1 MPISRADAAKRVAI
15 VGAGISGLSCAA
27 ELQAAGYDV
36 TLFDKGRGP
45 GGRMSSRRFSTPLGE
60 AVADHGAQ
68 YFTARDPAFLTQVQE
83 WESAGIVAPWPDI
96 SEDAWVGVPTMNQ
109 IVRHMA
115 ATLNVHW
122 NMRITTASQ
131 THNGWTL
138 SGEDQQVDGHYDM
151 LVLAI
156 PSEQA
161 VTLLAQHDFGM
172 AREAMLAR
180 FQPCWNID
188 TGESFPELEPKHFS
202 FNSPRGWCPACR
214 GHGRIFPWMLEPKDD
229 DEKDDSAARLREFG
243 IDAAEDVADALLMAL
258 AKELHLPPLQPIAH
272 STHRWRFAM
281 STGLGTGSLWNSH
294 IGLGVC
300 GDWLLG
306 PRIECGWLSGR
317 HLSGKIL
324 VEELVAVAD

>member
-1 MPISRADAAKRVAI
+1 MPMSRADAAKRVAI
-15 VGAGISGLSCAA
+15 VGAGISGLSCAT

-60 AVADHGAQ
+60 AIADHGAQ
-68 YFTARDPAFLTQVQE
+68 YFTARDPAFVTQVQE

-96 SEDAWVGVPTMNQ
+96 SEDVWVGVPTMNQ

-115 ATLNVHW
+115 TTLNVHW
-122 NMRITTASQ
+122 NVRITTASQ

-138 SGEDQQVDGHYDM
+138 SGEDQQVDGHFDI

-161 VTLLAQHDFGM
+161 VTILAQHDFGM

-180 FQPCWNID
+180 FQPCWTAIFAFDAPLPTDASHLRDGDVIGWASRETNKPGR
-188 TGESFPELEPKHFS
+188 TGLERWVVQAS
-202 FNSPRGWCPACR
+202 ASWSADCLEEPA
-214 GHGRIFPWMLEPKDD
+214 E
-229 DEKDDSAARLREFG
+229 EV
-243 IDAAEDVADALLMAL
+243 AEALLTAL
-258 AKELHLPPLQPIAH
+258 AKELRLPPLQPIAQ

>member
-1 MPISRADAAKRVAI
+1 MPMSRADAAKRVAI

-180 FQPCWNID
+180 FQPCWTAIFAFDSPLPTDASHIRDGHVIGWASRETNKPGR
-188 TGESFPELEPKHFS
+188 TGLERWVVQAS
-202 FNSPRGWCPACR
+202 ASWSADC
-214 GHGRIFPWMLEPKDD
+214 LEEP
-229 DEKDDSAARLREFG
+229 
-243 IDAAEDVADALLMAL
+243 AEDVADALLTAL
-258 AKELHLPPLQPIAH
+258 AKELHLPPLEPIAQ

-294 IGLGVC
+294 ISLGVC

>member
-1 MPISRADAAKRVAI
+1 
-15 VGAGISGLSCAA
+15 
-27 ELQAAGYDV
+27 
-36 TLFDKGRGP
+36 
-45 GGRMSSRRFSTPLGE
+45 LGE
-60 AVADHGAQ
+60 AIADHGAQ
-68 YFTARDPAFLTQVQE
+68 YFTARDPAFVAQVQE

-96 SEDAWVGVPTMNQ
+96 SEDVWVGVPTMNQ

-115 ATLNVHW
+115 TTLNVHW
-122 NMRITTASQ
+122 NVRITTASQ

-138 SGEDQQVDGHYDM
+138 SGEDQQVDGHFDI

-161 VTLLAQHDFGM
+161 VTILAQHDFGM

-180 FQPCWNID
+180 FQPCWTAIFAFDAPLPTDASHLRDGDVIGWASRETNKPGR
-188 TGESFPELEPKHFS
+188 TGLERWVVQAS
-202 FNSPRGWCPACR
+202 ASWSADCLEEPA
-214 GHGRIFPWMLEPKDD
+214 
-229 DEKDDSAARLREFG
+229 DEV
-243 IDAAEDVADALLMAL
+243 AEALLTAL
-258 AKELHLPPLQPIAH
+258 AKELRLPPLQPIAQ
-272 STHRWRFAM
+272 STRRWRFAM

>member
-1 MPISRADAAKRVAI
+1 MPMSRADAAKRVAI

-60 AVADHGAQ
+60 AIADHGAQ
-68 YFTARDPAFLTQVQE
+68 YFTARDPAFVTQVQE
-83 WESAGIVAPWPDI
+83 WESAGIVAPWPDF
-96 SEDAWVGVPTMNQ
+96 SEDVWVGVPTMNQ

-115 ATLNVHW
+115 TTLNVHW

-138 SGEDQQVDGHYDM
+138 SGEDQQVDGHYDI

-161 VTLLAQHDFGM
+161 VTILAQHDFGM

-180 FQPCWNID
+180 FQPCWTAIFAFDAPLPTDASHLRDGDVIGWASRETNKPGR
-188 TGESFPELEPKHFS
+188 TGLERWVVQAS
-202 FNSPRGWCPACR
+202 ASWSADCLEEPA
-214 GHGRIFPWMLEPKDD
+214 
-229 DEKDDSAARLREFG
+229 DEV
-243 IDAAEDVADALLMAL
+243 AEALLTAL
-258 AKELHLPPLQPIAH
+258 AKELRLPPLQPIAQ

-324 VEELVAVAD
+324 VEELVAVAG

>member
-1 MPISRADAAKRVAI
+1 MSRADAAKRVAI

-180 FQPCWNID
+180 FQPCWTAIFAFDSPLPTDASHIRDGHVIGWASRETNKPGR
-188 TGESFPELEPKHFS
+188 TGLERWVVQAS
-202 FNSPRGWCPACR
+202 ASWSADC
-214 GHGRIFPWMLEPKDD
+214 LEEP
-229 DEKDDSAARLREFG
+229 
-243 IDAAEDVADALLMAL
+243 AEDVADALLTAL
-258 AKELHLPPLQPIAH
+258 AKELHLPPLEPIAQ

-294 IGLGVC
+294 ISLGVC

>member
-1 MPISRADAAKRVAI
+1 MPMSRADAAKRVAI

-60 AVADHGAQ
+60 AIADHGAQ
-68 YFTARDPAFLTQVQE
+68 YFTARDPAFVTQVQE

-96 SEDAWVGVPTMNQ
+96 SEDVWVGVPTMNQ

-115 ATLNVHW
+115 TTLNVHW
-122 NMRITTASQ
+122 NVRITTASQ

-138 SGEDQQVDGHYDM
+138 SGEDQQVDGHFDI

-161 VTLLAQHDFGM
+161 VTILAQHDFGM

-180 FQPCWNID
+180 FQPCWTAIFAFDAPLPTDASHLRDGDVIGWASRETNKPGR
-188 TGESFPELEPKHFS
+188 TGLERWVVQAS
-202 FNSPRGWCPACR
+202 ASWSADCLEEPA
-214 GHGRIFPWMLEPKDD
+214 E
-229 DEKDDSAARLREFG
+229 EV
-243 IDAAEDVADALLMAL
+243 AEALLTAL
-258 AKELHLPPLQPIAH
+258 AKELRLPPLQPIAQ

-317 HLSGKIL
+317 HLSGKIM

>member
-1 MPISRADAAKRVAI
+1 MPMSRANAAKRVAI

-27 ELQAAGYDV
+27 ELQAAGYGV

-96 SEDAWVGVPTMNQ
+96 SEDVWVGVPTMNQ

-138 SGEDQQVDGHYDM
+138 SGEDQQIDGPFDI

-161 VTLLAQHDFGM
+161 VTILAQHDFGM

-180 FQPCWNID
+180 FQPCWTAIFAFDAPLPTDASHLRDGDVIGWASRETNKP
-188 TGESFPELEPKHFS
+188 GRAGLERWVVQAS
-202 FNSPRGWCPACR
+202 ASWSADC
-214 GHGRIFPWMLEPKDD
+214 LEEP
-229 DEKDDSAARLREFG
+229 
-243 IDAAEDVADALLMAL
+243 AEDVAEALLTAL
-258 AKELHLPPLQPIAH
+258 AKELRLPPLQPIAQ

>member
-1 MPISRADAAKRVAI
+1 MPMSRADAAKRVAI

-60 AVADHGAQ
+60 AIADHGAQ
-68 YFTARDPAFLTQVQE
+68 YFTARDPAFVAQVQE
-83 WESAGIVAPWPDI
+83 WESAGIVAPWPYI
-96 SEDAWVGVPTMNQ
+96 SEDVWVGVPTMNQ

-115 ATLNVHW
+115 TTLNVHW
-122 NMRITTASQ
+122 NVRITTASQ

-138 SGEDQQVDGHYDM
+138 SGEDQQVDGHFDI

-161 VTLLAQHDFGM
+161 VTILAQHDFGM

-180 FQPCWNID
+180 FQPCWTAIFAFDAPLPTDASHLRDGDVIGWASRETNKPGR
-188 TGESFPELEPKHFS
+188 TGLERWVVQAS
-202 FNSPRGWCPACR
+202 ASWSADCLEEPA
-214 GHGRIFPWMLEPKDD
+214 
-229 DEKDDSAARLREFG
+229 DEV
-243 IDAAEDVADALLMAL
+243 AEALLTAL
-258 AKELHLPPLQPIAH
+258 AKELRLPPLQPIAQ

-317 HLSGKIL
+317 HLSGKIM

>member
-1 MPISRADAAKRVAI
+1 MSRADAAKRVAI

-60 AVADHGAQ
+60 AIADHGAQ
-68 YFTARDPAFLTQVQE
+68 YFTARDPAFVAQVQE

-96 SEDAWVGVPTMNQ
+96 SEDVWVGVPTMNQ

-115 ATLNVHW
+115 TTLNVHW
-122 NMRITTASQ
+122 NVRITTASQ

-138 SGEDQQVDGHYDM
+138 SGEDQQVDGHFDI

-161 VTLLAQHDFGM
+161 VTILAQHDFGM

-180 FQPCWNID
+180 FQPCWTAIFAFDAPLPTDASHLRDGDVIGWASRETNKPGR
-188 TGESFPELEPKHFS
+188 TGLERWVVQAS
-202 FNSPRGWCPACR
+202 ASWSADCLEEPA
-214 GHGRIFPWMLEPKDD
+214 
-229 DEKDDSAARLREFG
+229 DEV
-243 IDAAEDVADALLMAL
+243 AEALLTAL
-258 AKELHLPPLQPIAH
+258 AKELRLPPLQPIAQ

>member
-1 MPISRADAAKRVAI
+1 MPMSRADAAKRVAI

-60 AVADHGAQ
+60 AIADHGAQ
-68 YFTARDPAFLTQVQE
+68 YFTARDPAFVAQVQE

-96 SEDAWVGVPTMNQ
+96 SEDVWVGVPTMNQ

-115 ATLNVHW
+115 TTLNVHW
-122 NMRITTASQ
+122 NVRITTASQ

-138 SGEDQQVDGHYDM
+138 SGEDQQVDGHFDI

-161 VTLLAQHDFGM
+161 VTILAQHDFGM

-180 FQPCWNID
+180 FQPCWTAIFAFDAPLPTDASHLRDGDVIGWASRETNKPGR
-188 TGESFPELEPKHFS
+188 TGLERWVVQASASWSADFLEE
-202 FNSPRGWCPACR
+202 PA
-214 GHGRIFPWMLEPKDD
+214 
-229 DEKDDSAARLREFG
+229 DEV
-243 IDAAEDVADALLMAL
+243 AEALLTAL
-258 AKELHLPPLQPIAH
+258 AKELRLPPLQPIAQ

-317 HLSGKIL
+317 HLSGKIM

>member
-1 MPISRADAAKRVAI
+1 MPMSRADAAKRVAI

-60 AVADHGAQ
+60 AIADHGAQ
-68 YFTARDPAFLTQVQE
+68 YFTARDPAFVAQVQE

-96 SEDAWVGVPTMNQ
+96 SEDVWVGVPTMNQ

-115 ATLNVHW
+115 TTLNVHW
-122 NMRITTASQ
+122 NVRITTASQ

-138 SGEDQQVDGHYDM
+138 SGEDQQVDGHFDI

-161 VTLLAQHDFGM
+161 VTILAQHDFGM

-180 FQPCWNID
+180 FQPCWTAIFAFDAPLPTDASHLRDGDVIGWASRETNKPGR
-188 TGESFPELEPKHFS
+188 TGLERWVVQASASWSADFLEE
-202 FNSPRGWCPACR
+202 PA
-214 GHGRIFPWMLEPKDD
+214 
-229 DEKDDSAARLREFG
+229 DEV
-243 IDAAEDVADALLMAL
+243 AEALLTAL
-258 AKELHLPPLQPIAH
+258 AKELRLPPLQPIAQ

>member
-1 MPISRADAAKRVAI
+1 MPMSRADAAKRVAI

-60 AVADHGAQ
+60 AIADHGAQ
-68 YFTARDPAFLTQVQE
+68 YFTARDPAFVTQVQE

-96 SEDAWVGVPTMNQ
+96 SEDVWVGVPTMNQ

-115 ATLNVHW
+115 TTLNVHW
-122 NMRITTASQ
+122 NVRITTASQ

-138 SGEDQQVDGHYDM
+138 SGEDQQVDGHFDI

-161 VTLLAQHDFGM
+161 VTILAQHDFGM

-180 FQPCWNID
+180 FQPCWTAIFAFDAPLPTDASHLRDGDVIGWASRETNKPGR
-188 TGESFPELEPKHFS
+188 TGLERWVVQAS
-202 FNSPRGWCPACR
+202 ASWSADCLEEPA
-214 GHGRIFPWMLEPKDD
+214 E
-229 DEKDDSAARLREFG
+229 EV
-243 IDAAEDVADALLMAL
+243 AEALLTAL
-258 AKELHLPPLQPIAH
+258 AKELRLPPLQPIAQ

>member
-1 MPISRADAAKRVAI
+1 MPMSRADAAKRVAI

-60 AVADHGAQ
+60 AIADHGAQ
-68 YFTARDPAFLTQVQE
+68 YVTARDPAFVAQVQE
-83 WESAGIVAPWPDI
+83 WESAGIVAPWPYI
-96 SEDAWVGVPTMNQ
+96 SEDVWVGVPTMNQ

-115 ATLNVHW
+115 TTLNVHW
-122 NMRITTASQ
+122 NVRITTASQ

-138 SGEDQQVDGHYDM
+138 SGEDQQVDGHFDI

-161 VTLLAQHDFGM
+161 VTILAQHDFGM

-180 FQPCWNID
+180 FQPCWTAIFAFDAPLPTDASHLRDGDVIGWASRETNKPGR
-188 TGESFPELEPKHFS
+188 TGLERWVVQASASWSADFLEE
-202 FNSPRGWCPACR
+202 PA
-214 GHGRIFPWMLEPKDD
+214 
-229 DEKDDSAARLREFG
+229 DEV
-243 IDAAEDVADALLMAL
+243 AEALLTAL
-258 AKELHLPPLQPIAH
+258 AKELRLPPLQPIAQ

-317 HLSGKIL
+317 HLSGKIM

>member
-1 MPISRADAAKRVAI
+1 MPMSRADAAKRVAI

-60 AVADHGAQ
+60 AIADHGAQ
-68 YFTARDPAFLTQVQE
+68 YFTARDPAFVTQVQE

-96 SEDAWVGVPTMNQ
+96 SEDVWVGVPTMNQ

-138 SGEDQQVDGHYDM
+138 SGEDQQVDGHFDI

-161 VTLLAQHDFGM
+161 VTILAQHDFGM

-180 FQPCWNID
+180 FQPCWTAIFAFDAPLPTDASHLRDGDVIGWASRETNKPGR
-188 TGESFPELEPKHFS
+188 TGLERWVVQAS
-202 FNSPRGWCPACR
+202 ASWSADCLEEPA
-214 GHGRIFPWMLEPKDD
+214 E
-229 DEKDDSAARLREFG
+229 EV
-243 IDAAEDVADALLMAL
+243 AEALLTAL
-258 AKELHLPPLQPIAH
+258 AKELRLPPLQPIAQ

>member
-1 MPISRADAAKRVAI
+1 MKQVAI

-60 AVADHGAQ
+60 AIADHGAQ
-68 YFTARDPAFLTQVQE
+68 YFTARDPAFVAQVQE

-96 SEDAWVGVPTMNQ
+96 SEDVWVGVPTMNQ

-115 ATLNVHW
+115 TTLNVHW
-122 NMRITTASQ
+122 NVRITTASQ

-138 SGEDQQVDGHYDM
+138 SGEDQQVDGHFDI

-161 VTLLAQHDFGM
+161 VTILAQHDFGM

-180 FQPCWNID
+180 FQPCWTAIFAFDAPLPTDASHLRDGDVIGWASRETNQPGR
-188 TGESFPELEPKHFS
+188 TGLERWVVQAS
-202 FNSPRGWCPACR
+202 ASWSADCLEEPA
-214 GHGRIFPWMLEPKDD
+214 
-229 DEKDDSAARLREFG
+229 DEV
-243 IDAAEDVADALLMAL
+243 AEALLTAL
-258 AKELHLPPLQPIAH
+258 AKELRLPPLQPIAQ

>member
-1 MPISRADAAKRVAI
+1 MPISRADTAKRVAI

-27 ELQAAGYDV
+27 ELQAAGYAV

-83 WESAGIVAPWPDI
+83 WESAGIAAPWPDI

-180 FQPCWNID
+180 FQPCWTAIFAFDAPLPTDASHIRDGHVIGWASRETNKPGR
-188 TGESFPELEPKHFS
+188 TGLERWVVQAS
-202 FNSPRGWCPACR
+202 ASWSADC
-214 GHGRIFPWMLEPKDD
+214 LEEP
-229 DEKDDSAARLREFG
+229 
-243 IDAAEDVADALLMAL
+243 AEDVADALLTAL
-258 AKELHLPPLQPIAH
+258 AKELQLPPLQPIAQ

>member
-1 MPISRADAAKRVAI
+1 MPMSRADAAKRVAI

-60 AVADHGAQ
+60 AIADHGAQ
-68 YFTARDPAFLTQVQE
+68 YFTARDPAFVTQVQE
-83 WESAGIVAPWPDI
+83 WESAGIVAPWPDF
-96 SEDAWVGVPTMNQ
+96 SEDVWVGVPTMNQ

-115 ATLNVHW
+115 TTLNVHW

-138 SGEDQQVDGHYDM
+138 SGEDQQVDGHYDI

-161 VTLLAQHDFGM
+161 VTILAQHDFGM

-180 FQPCWNID
+180 FQPCWTAIFAFDAPLPTDASHLRDGDVIGWASRETNKPGR
-188 TGESFPELEPKHFS
+188 TGLERWVVQAS
-202 FNSPRGWCPACR
+202 ASWSADCLEEPA
-214 GHGRIFPWMLEPKDD
+214 
-229 DEKDDSAARLREFG
+229 DEV
-243 IDAAEDVADALLMAL
+243 AEALLTAL
-258 AKELHLPPLQPIAH
+258 SKELRLPPLHPIAQ

>member
-1 MPISRADAAKRVAI
+1 MSRADAAKRVAI

-96 SEDAWVGVPTMNQ
+96 SEDVWVGVPTMNK

-138 SGEDQQVDGHYDM
+138 SGEDQQVDGPFDI

-161 VTLLAQHDFGM
+161 VTILAQHDFGM

-180 FQPCWNID
+180 FQPCWTAIFAFDAPLPTDASHLRDGDVIGWASRETNKPGR
-188 TGESFPELEPKHFS
+188 TGLERWVVQAS
-202 FNSPRGWCPACR
+202 ASWSADCLEEPA
-214 GHGRIFPWMLEPKDD
+214 
-229 DEKDDSAARLREFG
+229 DEV
-243 IDAAEDVADALLMAL
+243 AEALLTAL
-258 AKELHLPPLQPIAH
+258 ANELQLPPLHPIAQ

>member
-1 MPISRADAAKRVAI
+1 MSMSRANAEKRVAI
-15 VGAGISGLSCAA
+15 VGAGIAGLSCAA
-27 ELQAAGYDV
+27 ELQAAGYHV

-45 GGRMSSRRFSTPLGE
+45 GGRMSSRRFATPLGE

-83 WESAGIVAPWPDI
+83 WKSAGIVAPWPDI
-96 SEDAWVGVPTMNQ
+96 SDDAWVGVPTMNQ

-115 ATLNVHW
+115 TTLNVQW

-131 THNGWTL
+131 THNGWAL
-138 SGEDQQVDGHYDM
+138 SGQDEEIEGHFDI

-161 VTLLAQHDFGM
+161 VTILAQHDFGM

-180 FQPCWNID
+180 FQPCWTAIFAFD
-188 TGESFPELEPKHFS
+188 APLPTDATHLRDGHVIGWASRETTKPGRTGMERWVVQASASWSADCLE
-202 FNSPRGWCPACR
+202 
-214 GHGRIFPWMLEPKDD
+214 EP
-229 DEKDDSAARLREFG
+229 
-243 IDAAEDVADALLMAL
+243 AEDVAEALLTAL
-258 AKELHLPPLQPIAH
+258 AKELGLPPLQPIAQ

-294 IGLGVC
+294 INLGVC

-317 HLSGKIL
+317 HLSGKVL
-324 VEELVAVAD
+324 VEELIAVAD

>member
-1 MPISRADAAKRVAI
+1 MPMSRADAAKRVAI

-60 AVADHGAQ
+60 AIADHGAQ
-68 YFTARDPAFLTQVQE
+68 YFTARDPAFVAQVQE
-83 WESAGIVAPWPDI
+83 WESAGIVAPWPYI
-96 SEDAWVGVPTMNQ
+96 SEDVWVGVPTMNQ

-115 ATLNVHW
+115 TTLNVHW
-122 NMRITTASQ
+122 NVRITTASQ

-138 SGEDQQVDGHYDM
+138 SGEDQQVDGHFDI

-161 VTLLAQHDFGM
+161 VTILAQHDFGM

-180 FQPCWNID
+180 FQPCWTAIFAFDAPLPTDASHLRDGDVIGWASRETNKPGR
-188 TGESFPELEPKHFS
+188 TGLERWVVQASASWSADFLEE
-202 FNSPRGWCPACR
+202 PA
-214 GHGRIFPWMLEPKDD
+214 
-229 DEKDDSAARLREFG
+229 DEV
-243 IDAAEDVADALLMAL
+243 AEALLTAL
-258 AKELHLPPLQPIAH
+258 AKELRLPPLQPIAQ

-317 HLSGKIL
+317 HLSGKIM

>member
-1 MPISRADAAKRVAI
+1 MPMSRADAAKRVAI

-96 SEDAWVGVPTMNQ
+96 SEDVWVGVPTMNK

-138 SGEDQQVDGHYDM
+138 SGEDQQVDGPFDI

-161 VTLLAQHDFGM
+161 VTILAQHDFGM

-180 FQPCWNID
+180 FQPCWTAIFAFDAPLPTDASHLRDGDVIGWASRETNKPGR
-188 TGESFPELEPKHFS
+188 TGLERWVVQAS
-202 FNSPRGWCPACR
+202 ASWSADCLEEPA
-214 GHGRIFPWMLEPKDD
+214 E
-229 DEKDDSAARLREFG
+229 EV
-243 IDAAEDVADALLMAL
+243 AEALLTAL
-258 AKELHLPPLQPIAH
+258 AKELHLPPLQPIAQ

>member
-1 MPISRADAAKRVAI
+1 MPMSRADAAKRVAI

-60 AVADHGAQ
+60 AIADHGAQ
-68 YFTARDPAFLTQVQE
+68 YFTARDPAFVAQVQE

-96 SEDAWVGVPTMNQ
+96 SEDVWVGVPTMNQ

-115 ATLNVHW
+115 TTLNVHW
-122 NMRITTASQ
+122 NVRITTASQ

-138 SGEDQQVDGHYDM
+138 SGEDQQVDGHFDI

-161 VTLLAQHDFGM
+161 VTILAQHDFGM

-180 FQPCWNID
+180 FQPCWTAIFAFDAPLPTDASHLRDGDVIGWASRETNKPGR
-188 TGESFPELEPKHFS
+188 TGLERWVVQAS
-202 FNSPRGWCPACR
+202 ASWSADCLEEPA
-214 GHGRIFPWMLEPKDD
+214 
-229 DEKDDSAARLREFG
+229 DEV
-243 IDAAEDVADALLMAL
+243 AEALLTAL
-258 AKELHLPPLQPIAH
+258 AKELRLPPLQPIAQ

-317 HLSGKIL
+317 HLSGKIM

>member
-1 MPISRADAAKRVAI
+1 MPMSRADAAKRVAI

-60 AVADHGAQ
+60 AIADHGAQ
-68 YFTARDPAFLTQVQE
+68 YFTARDPAFVTQVQE

-96 SEDAWVGVPTMNQ
+96 SEDVWVGVPTMNQ

-138 SGEDQQVDGHYDM
+138 SGEDQQVDGHFDI

-161 VTLLAQHDFGM
+161 VTILAQHDFGM

-180 FQPCWNID
+180 FQPCWTAIFAFDAPLPTD
-188 TGESFPELEPKHFS
+188 TSHLRDGDVIGWASRETNKPGRTGLERWVVQAS
-202 FNSPRGWCPACR
+202 ASWSADCLEEPA
-214 GHGRIFPWMLEPKDD
+214 
-229 DEKDDSAARLREFG
+229 DEV
-243 IDAAEDVADALLMAL
+243 AEALLTAL
-258 AKELHLPPLQPIAH
+258 AKELRLPPLQPIAQ

>member
-1 MPISRADAAKRVAI
+1 MTTSRADAAKRVAI

-60 AVADHGAQ
+60 AIADHGAQ
-68 YFTARDPAFLTQVQE
+68 YFTARDPAFVAQVQE

-96 SEDAWVGVPTMNQ
+96 SEDVWVGVPTMNQ

-115 ATLNVHW
+115 TTLNVHW
-122 NMRITTASQ
+122 NVRITTASQ
-131 THNGWTL
+131 THNGWKL
-138 SGEDQQVDGHYDM
+138 SGEDQQVDGHFDI

-161 VTLLAQHDFGM
+161 VTILAQHDFGM

-180 FQPCWNID
+180 FQPCWTAIFAFDAPLPTDASHLRDGDVIGWASRETNKPGR
-188 TGESFPELEPKHFS
+188 TGLERWVVQAS
-202 FNSPRGWCPACR
+202 ASWSADCLEEPA
-214 GHGRIFPWMLEPKDD
+214 
-229 DEKDDSAARLREFG
+229 DEV
-243 IDAAEDVADALLMAL
+243 AEALLTAL
-258 AKELHLPPLQPIAH
+258 AKELRLPPLQPIAQ
-272 STHRWRFAM
+272 STRRWRFAM

>member
-1 MPISRADAAKRVAI
+1 MPMSRADAAKRVAI

-60 AVADHGAQ
+60 AIADHGAQ
-68 YFTARDPAFLTQVQE
+68 YFTARDPAFVAQIQE

-96 SEDAWVGVPTMNQ
+96 SEDVWVGVPTMNQ

-115 ATLNVHW
+115 TTLNVHW
-122 NMRITTASQ
+122 NVRITTASQ

-138 SGEDQQVDGHYDM
+138 SGEDQQVDGHFDI

-161 VTLLAQHDFGM
+161 VTILAQHDFGM

-180 FQPCWNID
+180 FQPCWTAIFAFDAPLPTDASHLRDGDVIGWASRETNKPGR
-188 TGESFPELEPKHFS
+188 TGLERWVVQAS
-202 FNSPRGWCPACR
+202 ASWSADCLEEPA
-214 GHGRIFPWMLEPKDD
+214 
-229 DEKDDSAARLREFG
+229 DEV
-243 IDAAEDVADALLMAL
+243 AEALLTAL
-258 AKELHLPPLQPIAH
+258 AKELRLPPLQPIAQ

>member
-1 MPISRADAAKRVAI
+1 

-27 ELQAAGYDV
+27 ELQAAGYAV

-68 YFTARDPAFLTQVQE
+68 YFTARDPAFVTQVQG

-180 FQPCWNID
+180 FQPCWTAIFAFDSPLPTDASHIRDGHVIGWASRETNKPGR
-188 TGESFPELEPKHFS
+188 TGLERWVVQAS
-202 FNSPRGWCPACR
+202 ASWSADC
-214 GHGRIFPWMLEPKDD
+214 LEEP
-229 DEKDDSAARLREFG
+229 
-243 IDAAEDVADALLMAL
+243 AEDVADALLMAL
-258 AKELHLPPLQPIAH
+258 AKELQLPPLQPIAQ

-294 IGLGVC
+294 ISLGVC

-317 HLSGKIL
+317 HLSRKIL